1 MKAAATSALAAALLL
16 PLLATAQTM
25 KAPSDPGMAKPPADA
40 GAVVKPPP
48 VNDKSVATPPK
59 NVDPEIDAATRD
71 IDRATKKKSENRKKH
86 GTARKSGAREKA
98 PGESSRDMPG
108 EVPRETPAAKP

>member
-1 MKAAATSALAAALLL
+1 MNAAATSALAAALLL

-25 KAPSDPGMAKPPADA
+25 KAPADPGMAKPPADA

-59 NVDPEIDAATRD
+59 NVDPQIDSATRD
-71 IDRATKKKSENRKKH
+71 IDRATKKKSEEKKKH
-86 GTARKSGAREKA
+86 GTTRKDGARENA
-98 PGESSRDMPG
+98 PRESSRDMPG
-108 EVPRETPAAKP
+108 DTPATKP